1 VRAEEKPSEN
11 LLDDETHDFVHGI
24 SWTEASQWNALR
36 AGSHLD
42 QYSKE
47 APCVG
52 FTRPAAHGCARDF
65 STEGSRFWLSAA
77 SGDIV
82 RTSSSPVKT
91 LIENSCTGSAAAFG

>member
-65 STEGSRFWLSAA
+65 STAPAKS
-77 SGDIV
+77 
-82 RTSSSPVKT
+82 
-91 LIENSCTGSAAAFG
+91 